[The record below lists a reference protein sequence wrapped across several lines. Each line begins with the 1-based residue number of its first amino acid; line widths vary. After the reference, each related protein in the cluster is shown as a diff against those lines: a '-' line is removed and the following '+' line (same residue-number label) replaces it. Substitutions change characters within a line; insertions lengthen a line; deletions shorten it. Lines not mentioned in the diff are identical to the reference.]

1 MMDLDC
7 LWTLSRL
14 NAPKTF
20 NLRKPLQA
28 RNPPENFIPL
38 TNENFSHIW
47 NNVKLSFLLLNAL
60 LNAMK
65 ANTKLTV
72 LLFILPR

>member
-1 MMDLDC
+1 MHQKLLSC
-7 LWTLSRL
+7 ENLYKHVTLQIL
-14 NAPKTF
+14 
-20 NLRKPLQA
+20 
-28 RNPPENFIPL
+28 NFIPL

-60 LNAMK
+60 LSAMK
-65 ANTKLTV
+65 ANKKSTV

>member
-1 MMDLDC
+1 MMDLDR
-7 LWTLSRL
+7 TLSHL

-20 NLRKPLQA
+20 KLRKPLQA
-28 RNPPENFIPL
+28 RNPPDFYFIPL
-38 TNENFSHIW
+38 TNENFSHVW
-47 NNVKLSFLLLNAL
+47 SNVKLSFLLLNAL